1 MSDFTVRSLCI
12 AAHLLILVA
21 ASTAHADLTGEVRGK
36 MVDRSLTAGRHV
48 PPSAERD
55 MESLCEASGLDPSEV
70 EIICE
75 GAGTLPKTSPRLT
88 RVIRDEPQAA
98 LFESGSAELTPL
110 ARAQLDEI
118 LSEVRNKQNLRIAVT
133 GHTDNQHIRREFKSF
148 FRDNRALSLAR
159 ALAVAKYI
167 KDSAVVGAD
176 RLAAEGKGERRP
188 LASNGTEAGR
198 AANRRVEIR
207 IWFDEAVSGNGVPSE
222 EGQAQP
228 ETGSEAGTV
237 QDMPFRIS
245 IDRVV
250 MGEEGRPSE
259 ADRERRVDVALEKAD
274 IRVRY
279 DPLAIAPALNVWT
292 TPNGTLATEPVTFYS
307 HCNYALWVHKA
318 EVRIFLRGQSIQ
330 KQPFAVLPLAVN
342 DSAVWTVPA
351 NAPENVYFLLRV
363 YDEKGRFD
371 ETALKE
377 LAFVKERPLLSD
389 RESPERERLIGYGE
403 NSRTLANI
411 PVRGGFVTVD
421 GDRVKAGSTVTAFGI
436 RVPVDG
442 EGKFASRQIMPAG
455 PHTVE
460 VSVADESGCGMI
472 FRRNVS
478 IPKNDWFY
486 VALAD
491 ITFGGSHTTGPA
503 KLLTRD
509 TTAKYEKDIY
519 IDGRGAFYLKGL
531 IKGEYLLTASAD
543 TRERPLKDLFSNFDS
558 KDPMYLLRRID
569 PDLFYPVYGDDSTIV
584 DDAPTQGKF
593 YVRVDRGDSH
603 VMWGNFQTEWT
614 GTELTQYSRGLY
626 GANLVI
632 APQGSTSYGERKTR
646 VNAFVAEPGTLAAR
660 DEFRGTGGSLYYLR
674 HMDITEGSE
683 RVWVEIRD
691 KDSLFTIERY
701 QLAPALDYDVNY
713 LQGRIILRAP
723 LPSVADGSTLI
734 QTSTLSGN
742 PVYLVATYEY
752 VPGLTATSDLAG
764 GFRASQWLG
773 DHVRLGVTGYRQGED
788 DSKQWLGG
796 ADVFLRYKPGTYL
809 KGEFARSDGPGTSTL
824 SSITGGFDFNEQT
837 GADDIADAWRL
848 EGALDLSEVWEG
860 ARGRFAGYWQNR
872 EGGFS
877 APGQIALDNE
887 RMEQMGFAA
896 RVPVGERSGLYFKG
910 DARDS
915 DSQTFMAA
923 EGGVRHKLNDEFTVS
938 GGIRADDR
946 DVSTTNVSETL
957 SEEGER
963 AEAIVRV
970 DYRRLAEKS
979 SKRGAKASP
988 GAAPMAPDGS
998 AQPAPADPE
1007 PASPLGGYQTDG
1019 HWILSGE
1026 TRPEADALKLYEPW
1040 GLYGFAQ
1047 ATLWATGSRSD
1058 NNRFGL
1064 GGDWQMT
1071 SRFKI
1076 GGEVSEGDGGLGG
1089 KLLGDYRIDDRS
1101 NVYMAFTNESE
1112 RPESVYRGQYST
1124 LVFGSSY
1131 RFSDQARVFNESRW
1145 GDGAG
1150 PDSLVHAYGM
1160 DLAPNDRWTVGL
1172 KAEQGTISDEASG
1185 DLDRVAVGVSAAYKY
1200 ERTKLATALEYRD
1213 ESGTSGDRD
1222 VWLMKSSAG
1231 YQIDPSWRLLG
1242 KFNFS
1247 VSESS
1252 GGEFF
1257 DADFTEAVVGAA
1269 FRPVKHDRLNALFK
1283 YTYFYTLP
1291 SPGQRTASDLVPD
1304 YAQNSHVL
1312 SIDGIYDLWP
1322 WLSVGAKYGMRFSEL
1337 KQTKTTGDWFSSTA
1351 DLVILR
1357 ADLHLVREWDG
1368 LVEWRRLRATE
1379 AEDVKM
1385 GFLVGLYRHLTD
1397 HVKVGV
1403 GYNFTDFSDDMTDL
1417 SYENR
1422 GWFVNVVSAF

>member
-1 MSDFTVRSLCI
+1 MRELLIRSLAI
-12 AAHLLILVA
+12 AVHLLTFVSV
-21 ASTAHADLTGEVRGK
+21 STAHADLAGKVRGK
-36 MVDRSLTAGRHV
+36 MMDRSLTAGRHA

-55 MESLCEASGLDPSEV
+55 LESLSEASGLGPSEV
-70 EIICE
+70 TIICE
-75 GAGTLPKTSPRLT
+75 GAGTLPRKSPQFA

-110 ARAQLDEI
+110 ARARLDEI
-118 LSEVRNKQNLRIAVT
+118 LSEVRNKGNLRIAVT
-133 GHTDNQHIRREFKSF
+133 GHTDNRRLQRETRRL
-148 FRDNRALSLAR
+148 FRDNRSLSLAR

-167 KDSAVVGAD
+167 KDTAGVSAD
-176 RLAAEGKGERRP
+176 RLAAEGKGERSP
-188 LASNGTEAGR
+188 VASNATEAGR

-207 IWFDEAVSGNGVPSE
+207 IWFDEAVNGSGEPAE
-222 EGQAQP
+222 EQRARP
-228 ETGSEAGTV
+228 ETGSGEETR

-245 IDRVV
+245 IDGVV
-250 MGEEGRPSE
+250 LGEDGRPSE

-292 TPNGTLATEPVTFYS
+292 TPNGTLAHEPVTFYS
-307 HCNYALWVHKA
+307 YCNYALWVRKA
-318 EVRIFLRGQSIQ
+318 EVRIFLKGQSVQ
-330 KQPFAVLPLAVN
+330 KEPFAVVPIAVN

-351 NAPENVYFLLRV
+351 DAPETVYFLLRV

-371 ETALKE
+371 ETAAKE
-377 LAFVKERPLLSD
+377 LRFVKDRPLLSD
-389 RESPERERLIGYGE
+389 RQSPERERLIGYGE
-403 NSRTLANI
+403 NSRSLANI

-421 GDRVKAGSTVTAFGI
+421 GDKVKAGSTVTAFGI
-436 RVPVDG
+436 PVPVDA
-442 EGKFASRQIMPAG
+442 EGKFAARQIMPAG

-460 VSVADESGCGMI
+460 VSVVDAGGCGMI

-478 IPKNDWFY
+478 IPDNDWFY

-491 ITFGGSHTTGPA
+491 LTIGGNHTTGPA

-531 IKGEYLLTASAD
+531 IKGEYLLTASVD

-632 APQGSTSYGERKTR
+632 SPQGSTSYGERKTR
-646 VNAFVAEPGTLAAR
+646 VNAFIAEPGTLAAR

-701 QLAPALDYDVNY
+701 QLAPAQDYDINY

-734 QTSTLSGN
+734 QTSALSGN

-773 DHVRLGVTGYRQGED
+773 DHLRLGITGYRQGED

-796 ADVFLRYKPGTYL
+796 ADVFLRYKPGTYF

-824 SSITGGFDFNEQT
+824 TSITGGFDFSERRGT
-837 GADDIADAWRL
+837 DDPADAWRL

-860 ARGRFAGYWQNR
+860 ARGRLAAYWQNR
-872 EGGFS
+872 ERGFS
-877 APGQIALDNE
+877 APGQITLDNE

-896 RVPVGERSGLYFKG
+896 RIPFGDRSGVYFKG

-938 GGIRADDR
+938 AGIRADDR
-946 DVSTTNVSETL
+946 EVHTANVSKTL
-957 SEEGER
+957 SEAGER
-963 AEAIVRV
+963 ADAIVRV
-970 DYRRLAEKS
+970 DYRKLKEKS
-979 SKRGAKASP
+979 SKKVAKVSPAAEPMTPDAGAP
-988 GAAPMAPDGS
+988 PPRT
-998 AQPAPADPE
+998 DPE
-1007 PASPLGGYQTDG
+1007 PALPLGGYRTDG

-1026 TRPEADALKLYEPW
+1026 IRPEVDALKLYEPW

-1071 SRFKI
+1071 SRFKM

-1089 KLLGDYRIDDRS
+1089 KLLGDYLIDDRS
-1101 NVYMAFTNESE
+1101 NVYMAFTNETE
-1112 RPESVYRGQYST
+1112 RPESVYRGRYST

-1145 GDGAG
+1145 GAGAG

-1185 DLDRVAVGVSAAYKY
+1185 DLDRVALGVSAAYKH
-1200 ERTKLATALEYRD
+1200 EKTKLAAALEYRD
-1213 ESGTSGDRD
+1213 ESGTTGDRK

-1257 DADFTEAVVGAA
+1257 DADFTEAVLGAA

-1291 SPGQRTASDLVPD
+1291 SPGQRTAKDLVPD

-1322 WLSVGAKYGMRFSEL
+1322 WLSIGAKYGMRFSEL
-1337 KQTKTTGDWFSSTA
+1337 KQTKTSGEWFSSMA

-1368 LVEWRRLRATE
+1368 LVEWRRLRASE

-1385 GFLVGLYRHLTD
+1385 GFLVG
-1397 HVKVGV
+1397 
-1403 GYNFTDFSDDMTDL
+1403 
-1417 SYENR
+1417 
-1422 GWFVNVVSAF
+1422 